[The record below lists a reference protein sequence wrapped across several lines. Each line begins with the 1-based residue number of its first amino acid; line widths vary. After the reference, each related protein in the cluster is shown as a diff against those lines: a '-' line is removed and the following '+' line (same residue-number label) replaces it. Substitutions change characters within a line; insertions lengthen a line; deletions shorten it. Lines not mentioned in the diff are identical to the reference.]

1 MGPMRPWD
9 LHNSPWTLESPI
21 RKRPYPHTR
30 ASLAS
35 ISGYFFLFCLADGMT
50 MGHHTLRS
58 LFFVAPS
65 PIFAVSLF
73 FCKDETER
81 SSESSG
87 SACDLKA
94 KLPSLPKRVTQK
106 QRERKS
112 FLGFKKFCLYCMFV
126 LHLCERSEQ

>member
-1 MGPMRPWD
+1 MGTSIIVLGLLKALLGKD
-9 LHNSPWTLESPI
+9 LILIPEPRLNFRVLFPLLFGRWNDYGP
-21 RKRPYPHTR
+21 PYFE
-30 ASLAS
+30 
-35 ISGYFFLFCLADGMT
+35 I
-50 MGHHTLRS
+50 

-65 PIFAVSLF
+65 PIFAVSLFF

-112 FLGFKKFCLYCMFV
+112 FLGFKKFLLVLYCMFV